1 MKFRLLLLGC
11 FIFFLVSFSYAQ
23 SVEQFT
29 QYQVSYTFL
38 EDGVIEVN
46 KYMLLRNI
54 HSEGIVPGPVEFR
67 TSVLEGNEFEIF
79 DLQATNRHGENLTSR
94 ILEFSEYT
102 AIGINVFTPILPGF
116 EYEINLNYKIR
127 FNNTPGILFKRV
139 QLPLV
144 QQTRVPIL
152 AGNVE
157 INVPDNHFITYSGFR
172 DNFTTISSN
181 TITFELTDETPE
193 YVLIEYSRI
202 PSRIGGF
209 AGSLVFWILVNAILF
224 TILIYEIVRGFRRKK
239 N

>member
-1 MKFRLLLLGC
+1 MRFQLLLVIIC
-11 FIFFLVSFSYAQ
+11 MTFLSISFAQ

-29 QYQVSYTFL
+29 QYNVSYTFL
-38 EDGVIEVN
+38 EEGVIEVN
-46 KYMLLRNI
+46 KFMLLRNI
-54 HSEGIVPGPVEFR
+54 HSVGIVPGPVEFR

-102 AIGINVFTPILPGF
+102 AIGVNVFTPILPGF

-127 FNNTPGILFKRV
+127 LNNTPGILFKRV

-152 AGNVE
+152 AGNIE
-157 INVPDNHFITYSGFR
+157 INVPNNHFITHTNFR

-193 YVLIEYSRI
+193 YVLIEYSRV

-209 AGSLVFWILVNAILF
+209 AGSLVFWILVNAVLF
-224 TILIYEIVRGFRRKK
+224 SILIYEIVRGFRRKK